1 MIILHTVLLPDD
13 APPATP
19 APKTALGHATF
30 RANKVHGI
38 NQSQVYI
45 LTNNKGLLVAIL
57 QARRRWLFLVRGGGN
72 LGVEAVQ
79 TECGVMDSGGGGGIE
94 HLVYRFRAHIC
105 AYQGSVSV
113 KQIGN
118 RV

>member
-1 MIILHTVLLPDD
+1 
-13 APPATP
+13 
-19 APKTALGHATF
+19 
-30 RANKVHGI
+30 
-38 NQSQVYI
+38 
-45 LTNNKGLLVAIL
+45 
-57 QARRRWLFLVRGGGN
+57 
-72 LGVEAVQ
+72 
-79 TECGVMDSGGGGGIE
+79 MDSGGGGGIE